1 MFTAAICTAFN
12 GAGGIAGSYIVRSS
26 EAPRYPT
33 AVWTSIGY
41 VSMWLGVTSLLTGCD
56 SSHILMIG
64 IVAVFSIYFTI
75 ANKAQKQ
82 GTKIIERTVSV
93 HWCVVF
99 AGKFHQLMLEIGGF
113 PVYDL
118 ENAGRKGNC
127 SKFKCRC
134 AQPQAAGYG
143 PLDRTSGVV
152 PSCSESLC
160 KKSFSNTKLSG
171 NMCGKRSSSVC
182 GHAIMNT
189 LKCQLYA
196 AGRRQ

>member
-26 EAPRYPT
+26 EVPRYPT

-93 HWCVVF
+93 YWCVVF
-99 AGKFHQLMLEIGGF
+99 AGKFH
-113 PVYDL
+113 
-118 ENAGRKGNC
+118 
-127 SKFKCRC
+127 
-134 AQPQAAGYG
+134 
-143 PLDRTSGVV
+143 
-152 PSCSESLC
+152 
-160 KKSFSNTKLSG
+160 
-171 NMCGKRSSSVC
+171 
-182 GHAIMNT
+182 
-189 LKCQLYA
+189 
-196 AGRRQ
+196 